1 MAVSN
6 IQEREFVGGS
16 FNNKEYS
23 YEVLYQCDTD
33 NKDGP
38 DVVRRDPF
46 FRIGKAYSFGND
58 RNPSARLQSVE
69 PAFLSKGNRTKW
81 LVSCTFST
89 EQKEA
94 QETDGGGAGGG
105 DKPTIGT
112 SDLPD
117 IPGAEDKLQTLEL
130 RFLTDTDVAYGAK
143 WLDTGTIGAS
153 ACPYAPEPS
162 FKLGPEGKELD
173 GYIGVP
179 VNSALVPFDPIP
191 TRTIPQSVV
200 RCYIYNNF
208 GYMRDVILG
217 EDAIGKIND
226 APYTINGPGN
236 QYKLEFATNTLRLI
250 SASVDPHDFTDE
262 WAWYSLEFLY
272 KPCGHY
278 LIIPDT
284 GTMVENDFVKE
295 TEGTASGRLPYETA
309 IDAEHENVKDETGDP
324 VTVPVRLDG
333 RGKPLTGAGR
343 GVTFA
348 LRYLE
353 DKNIEFDFEKLPRF

>member
-16 FNNKEYS
+16 FNNKEFS

-58 RNPSARLQSVE
+58 RNPSARLQSVD
-69 PAFLSKGNRTKW
+69 PSFLSKGNRTKW
-81 LVSCTFST
+81 LVACTYST
-89 EQKEA
+89 EQKEPS
-94 QETDGGGAGGG
+94 DSGGGGGN
-105 DKPTIGT
+105 KPSGVA
-112 SDLPD
+112 DLPEQ
-117 IPGAEDKLQTLEL
+117 PGFEDKLQTLEV
-130 RFLTDTDVAYGAK
+130 RFLTDTEPAYAAK
-143 WLDTGTIGAS
+143 WKDTGTIGAS
-153 ACPYAPEPS
+153 ACPYAPEPT
-162 FKLGPEGKELD
+162 FKLGPEGKELEA
-173 GYIGVP
+173 YIGIP

-191 TRTIPQSVV
+191 TRLVPNSVV
-200 RCYIYNNF
+200 RCYIYDNF
-208 GYMRDVILG
+208 SYMRDVILG
-217 EDAIGKIND
+217 EDAIGKINN
-226 APYTINGPGN
+226 AAYTIKGPGN
-236 QYKLEFATNTLRLI
+236 QYELEFEKNTLRLI
-250 SASVDPHDFTDE
+250 SASVDPHDYTAD
-262 WAWYSLEFLY
+262 WCWYSLEFLY

-284 GTMVENDFVKE
+284 GTMVKNDYEPE
-295 TEGTASGRLPYETA
+295 TLGTADGRLPFDTA
-309 IDAEHENVKDETGDP
+309 VDGEHENVKDETGDP

-333 RGKPLTGAGR
+333 RGKPLTGSGR

-348 LRYLE
+348 LRYYE

>member
-16 FNNKEYS
+16 FNNKEFS

-69 PAFLSKGNRTKW
+69 PSFLSKGNRTKW
-81 LVSCTFST
+81 LVACTYST
-89 EQKEA
+89 EQKE
-94 QETDGGGAGGG
+94 DSPDG
-105 DKPTIGT
+105 DKPTSGNNDFPQMPGT
-112 SDLPD
+112 
-117 IPGAEDKLQTLEL
+117 EDKRQTLEV
-130 RFLTDTDVAYGAK
+130 RFLTETQPAYSAK
-143 WLDTGTIGAS
+143 WLDTGFIDDGD
-153 ACPYAPEPS
+153 CPYKPVEE
-162 FKLGPEGKELD
+162 FTKLGPTGK
-173 GYIGVP
+173 GVTSYVGVP
-179 VNSALVPFDPIP
+179 VNSALVPFDPVP
-191 TRTIPQSVV
+191 TRTVPRSVV
-200 RCYIYNNF
+200 RCYIYDKF
-208 GYMRDVILG
+208 SFMKDVILG
-217 EDAIGKIND
+217 ENAIGKIND
-226 APYTINGPGN
+226 ASYTINGPGH

-250 SASVDPHDFTDE
+250 SASVDPHDYTDE
-262 WAWYSLEFLY
+262 WCWYSLEFLY
-272 KPCGHY
+272 NPCGHY

-324 VTVPVRLDG
+324 VSVPVRLDG
-333 RGKPLTGAGR
+333 RGKPLSGADR
-343 GVTFA
+343 GKTFA